1 MSLAKFQK
9 GLYRYYG
16 EIQDKENNPRLSFP
30 DFVDMLAKYKERK
43 DKYLVYVGY
52 SKKDKEKKNIIYVG
66 TTIQYPLSRWYYHK
80 THGKDLVFVEYK
92 RFGNEKDMLDLEFEL
107 IQKHH
112 PSCNTI
118 TSRRQNYNVALTAEE
133 LESRKGNPEWC
144 QCCYRR
150 RVNKGYTYCM
160 YCEKELRRDIRS
172 TLNSLLRKR

>member
-1 MSLAKFQK
+1 MA
-9 GLYRYYG
+9 
-16 EIQDKENNPRLSFP
+16 
-30 DFVDMLAKYKERK
+30 
-43 DKYLVYVGY
+43 
-52 SKKDKEKKNIIYVG
+52 
-66 TTIQYPLSRWYYHK
+66 RWYYHK

-92 RFGNEKDMLDLEFEL
+92 RFDNEKDMLDLEFEL

-160 YCEKELRRDIRS
+160 YCERELRRLMSI
-172 TLNSLLRKR
+172 

>member
-1 MSLAKFQK
+1 MKLKGFQNE
-9 GLYRYYG
+9 LYRYYIKHTQTDG
-16 EIQDKENNPRLSFP
+16 NSHQLSFSEFI
-30 DFVDMLAKYKERK
+30 DIMTEYKERK

-66 TTIQYPLSRWYYHK
+66 TTIQFPLSRWYYHK

-92 RFGNEKDMLDLEFEL
+92 RFDNQKDMLDLEFEL

-112 PSCNTI
+112 PSCNII

-144 QCCYRR
+144 QCCYKR
-150 RVNKGYTYCM
+150 RVNKGYKYCM
-160 YCEKELRRDIRS
+160 YCERELRRYI
-172 TLNSLLRKR
+172 

>member
-9 GLYRYYG
+9 GLYRYYV
-16 EIQDKENNPRLSFP
+16 EIQEAENNPRLSFP
-30 DFVDMLAKYKERK
+30 DFVDMLAEYKERK

-80 THGKDLVFVEYK
+80 THSKDLVFVEYK
-92 RFGNEKDMLDLEFEL
+92 RFDNEKDMLDLEFEL

-118 TSRRQNYNVALTAEE
+118 KSRRQNYNVALTAEE

-150 RVNKGYTYCM
+150 RANKGYTYCM
-160 YCEKELRRDIRS
+160 YCERELRRDIRS
-172 TLNSLLRKR
+172 TINSLLRKR